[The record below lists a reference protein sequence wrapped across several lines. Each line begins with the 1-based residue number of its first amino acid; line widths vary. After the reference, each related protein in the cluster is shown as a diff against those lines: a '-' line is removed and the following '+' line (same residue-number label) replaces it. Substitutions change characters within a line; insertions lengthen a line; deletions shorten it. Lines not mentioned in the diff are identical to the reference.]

1 MYRVIRKKASP
12 FSAAT
17 HRSHLCPRQNSV
29 VFDKFSGREGAVVG
43 LLNIQHG
50 KEILRDEANV
60 YEEKLRLR
68 GRRS

>member
-1 MYRVIRKKASP
+1 VS
-12 FSAAT
+12 
-17 HRSHLCPRQNSV
+17 
-29 VFDKFSGREGAVVG
+29 DKFSGREGAVVG